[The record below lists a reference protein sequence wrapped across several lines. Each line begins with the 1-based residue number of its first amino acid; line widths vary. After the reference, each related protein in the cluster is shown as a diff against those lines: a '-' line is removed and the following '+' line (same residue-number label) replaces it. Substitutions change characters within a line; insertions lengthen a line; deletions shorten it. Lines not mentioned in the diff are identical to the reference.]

1 MSKKLNNKD
10 FIEEGFGKPLI
21 DFFKLLDEHI
31 DKSTANIKELAGVL
45 KKDISNN
52 KLSTGADVQ
61 KLNEQKEQANAL
73 KRIQTEQK
81 QAQKELS
88 KIAEIESKKQA
99 KIEQDRRREIGKTV
113 SFEKR
118 ERLKLANDL
127 IKQRQKD
134 EASRK
139 RFSEK
144 LRAEEEKQL
153 ARKKKLINKN
163 KAEQGSLKQLRQQL
177 SLTTKAYDQLSKE
190 ERENTQVG
198 KVLVKQIQKQQSEIR
213 KLEEATGRAQRNVG
227 NYKSAWS
234 GVSNL
239 FRSGM
244 GILGVAGGIS
254 LLSSAVRKGFSS
266 IVDFDKEL
274 SVMAGISGLTR
285 GELKGVREEIL
296 KVAGGSVR
304 TSNDVAKLAT
314 TLFSLGKTKEEV
326 NLLLTPI
333 NNLSIALG
341 STAEET
347 ANLLGGTLN
356 AFGKGAESG
365 QEFADVIA
373 NIRSSTALDFQ
384 GISESLGFIAP
395 TAKAVGLTIGETG
408 ALIGT
413 LKDANIKASRAG
425 RLLSSSFARL
435 IGKGLDLNTAL
446 ETIRNS
452 QDKVAV
458 SSELFGKEA
467 FTLGLILADNE
478 EKVATLTNEF
488 DNLSKGSLKKLV
500 DEQLKSASAQL
511 NILGSNFET
520 ILINVS
526 ENTGAL
532 DKFTN
537 GIKFLSKNLGT
548 ILKLLLV
555 AVSSFVAFKTV
566 IIATNI
572 GLALFNKQNGI
583 LSVRLPRLTGSIKT
597 MRKSFSALNTTMK
610 ANIIGLVASAVTV
623 LIGLFYSLSDST
635 DEATESQK
643 ELNKAQEDNLKGI
656 ERRFGI
662 IRKLSKESLT
672 GLKSDIEERI
682 RLEKELSELQAAIN
696 KESFENLKK
705 TTDFELETL
714 KVKQNLTEE
723 ERQRLEFLK
732 QFTVSSKAGII
743 TEVKATEQQIKLE
756 FQLKKVN
763 EELRKRKDLQGS
775 EGGEIEKKGLL
786 EQIDEKIKQARA
798 KQRATESKDEIT
810 KQQIKIKELEEERR
824 ILLDIGEIKKQT
836 AKQAEKDD
844 KKEDERREKRG
855 KENLKALE
863 EEVKSNED
871 AEKEKRKFQDE
882 TIAKAFEAGEKLLN
896 RLNDITN
903 KNLDARIEAS
913 SKNQDRLTTL
923 AASGNKEASK
933 SLAQEADNQRNLEQE
948 RARTIRRQ
956 TAQAVIL
963 AGLELTIAA
972 ARRGDEQPAQT
983 ASNQLSSNISNSESL
998 AGNISNL
1005 AGFFTGTEKVSQ
1017 DLAENKFYDGKDG
1030 YAVRVHGTERIIQ
1043 GNDNQKLEGL
1053 SNAELVNAGVLY
1065 KKGGFDYHK
1074 YAGEVQSVNN
1084 VMINDNKEVVNEL
1097 KDLKKAFINNQKSI
1111 DFSID
1116 PINKHLIKETKE
1128 QGRKL
1133 RKHYKN
1139 GRLF

>member
-88 KIAEIESKKQA
+88 KIAEIEAKKQA
-99 KIEQDRRREIGKTV
+99 KIEQDRRREIQKSV
-113 SFEKR
+113 NFEKN

-139 RFSEK
+139 RFAEK
-144 LRAEEEKQL
+144 LRVEEQKQIE
-153 ARKKKLINKN
+153 RKRKLIEKN
-163 KAEQGSLKQLRQQL
+163 QAEKGSLKQLRQQL
-177 SLTTKAYDQLSKE
+177 SLTTKAYDSLSKE

-198 KVLVKQIQKQQSEIR
+198 KVLVKQIQRQQREIR
-213 KLEEATGRAQRNVG
+213 KLELATGRAQRNVG

-254 LLSSAVRKGFSS
+254 LLSSAVRKGFNS

-296 KVAGGSVR
+296 KVSGNSVR
-304 TSNDVAKLAT
+304 TSNDVAKLST
-314 TLFSLGKTKEEV
+314 TLFSLGKSKEEV
-326 NLLLTPI
+326 KLLLTPV
-333 NNLSIALG
+333 NDLSIALG

-384 GISESLGFIAP
+384 GITEALGFIAP
-395 TAKAVGLTIGETG
+395 TAKAVGLTIGGTG

-446 ETIRNS
+446 DKIRNS
-452 QDKVAV
+452 QDKVSTA
-458 SSELFGKEA
+458 SELFGKEA

-478 EKVATLTNEF
+478 EKVAGLTNKF

-511 NILGSNFET
+511 DILGSKWNT
-520 ILINVS
+520 ILINVT

-532 DKFTN
+532 DKFTRAL
-537 GIKFLSKNLGT
+537 KFLSENLGT

-566 IIATNI
+566 VIATNI
-572 GLALFNKQNGI
+572 GLALFNKQNGL
-583 LSVRLPRLTGSIKT
+583 LSVRLPRLTGNIKN
-597 MRKSFSALNTTMK
+597 MRKSFSALNATMK
-610 ANIIGLVASAVTV
+610 ANIIGLVVSGITA
-623 LIGLFYSLSDST
+623 LIGIFYALSEAT

-643 ELNKAQEDNLKGI
+643 ELNRAQEDNLRGI
-656 ERRFGI
+656 ERRFSI
-662 IRKLSKESLT
+662 IKKLSKESLST
-672 GLKSDIEERI
+672 LKSDIENRI
-682 RLEKELSELQAAIN
+682 KFEKEENELNVARN
-696 KESFENLKK
+696 LESFNALKK
-705 TTDFELETL
+705 TTNAELEAL
-714 KVKQNLTEE
+714 KIKQNLTEN

-732 QFTVSSKAGII
+732 QFVVSSESGIS
-743 TEVKATEQQIKLE
+743 TEVKATEQQLKLE
-756 FQLKKVN
+756 LQLKKVN
-763 EELRKRKDLQGS
+763 EELRKRKELQG
-775 EGGEIEKKGLL
+775 EAGEESEKKGKL
-786 EQIDEKIKQARA
+786 EEIDEKIKEARA
-798 KQRATESKDEIT
+798 KQRKATTEFEI
-810 KQQIKIKELEEERR
+810 KQQQFKIKQLERERR
-824 ILLDIGEIKKQT
+824 ILLDIGETKKQT

-844 KKEDERREKRG
+844 KEEDKRREERA
-855 KENLKALE
+855 KEKLKQLE
-863 EEVKSNED
+863 KEVQANED
-871 AEKEKRKFQDE
+871 AEKEKRKLQDE
-882 TIAKAFEAGEKLLN
+882 TIAKAFEAGEKLLD

-903 KNLDARIEAS
+903 RNLDARIQAS
-913 SKNQDRLTTL
+913 EKNQDRLTTL
-923 AASGNKEASK
+923 SASGNKEASK
-933 SLAQEADNQRNLEQE
+933 SLAQEADNQRKLEQE

-963 AGLELTIAA
+963 AGLELTIAS

-983 ASNQLSSNISNSESL
+983 ASNQLSSNISNSEAL

-1084 VMINDNKEVVNEL
+1084 VMINDNKEVVSEL
-1097 KDLKKAFINNQKSI
+1097 KDLKKAFINSQKSI

-1116 PINKHLIKETKE
+1116 PINKHLIKETKQ
-1128 QGRKL
+1128 QGKTL

>member
-88 KIAEIESKKQA
+88 KIAEIEAKKQA
-99 KIEQDRRREIGKTV
+99 KIEQDRRREIQKSV
-113 SFEKR
+113 NFEKN

-139 RFSEK
+139 RFAEK
-144 LRAEEEKQL
+144 LRVEEQKQI
-153 ARKKKLINKN
+153 ARKKKLIEKN
-163 KAEQGSLKQLRQQL
+163 QAEQGSLKQLRQQL

-198 KVLVKQIQKQQSEIR
+198 KVLVKQIQKQQAEIR

-227 NYKSAWS
+227 NYKSAWN

-254 LLSSAVRKGFSS
+254 LLSSAVRKGFNS

-296 KVAGGSVR
+296 KVAGGSVK
-304 TSNDVAKLAT
+304 TSNDVAKLST
-314 TLFSLGKTKEEV
+314 TLFSLGKSKEEV
-326 NLLLTPI
+326 KLLLTPV
-333 NNLSIALG
+333 NDLSIALG

-384 GISESLGFIAP
+384 GITESLGFIAP

-446 ETIRNS
+446 DKIRNS
-452 QDKVAV
+452 QDKVSTA
-458 SSELFGKEA
+458 SELFGKEA

-478 EKVATLTNEF
+478 EKVAGLTNKF

-511 NILGSNFET
+511 EILGAKWESM
-520 ILINVS
+520 LINVS

-532 DKFTN
+532 DKFTRSV
-537 GIKFLSKNLGT
+537 KFVSENLGT

-566 IIATNI
+566 VIATNI
-572 GLALFNKQNGI
+572 GLALFNKQNGL
-583 LSVRLPRLTGSIKT
+583 LSVRLPRLTGNIKN
-597 MRKSFSALNTTMK
+597 MRKSFSALNATMK
-610 ANIIGLVASAVTV
+610 ANIIGLVVSGITA
-623 LIGLFYSLSDST
+623 LIGIFYALSEAT

-643 ELNKAQEDNLKGI
+643 ELNRAQEDNLRGI
-656 ERRFGI
+656 EKRFAI
-662 IRKLSKESLT
+662 LKQLSKGSLST
-672 GLKSDIEERI
+672 LKSDIEERI
-682 RLEKELSELQAAIN
+682 KLEKEANELAVAGDLERFN
-696 KESFENLKK
+696 ALKK
-705 TTDFELETL
+705 TTDAELEAL
-714 KVKQNLTEE
+714 KVKQNLTED

-732 QFTVSSKAGII
+732 QFAVDSEAGII
-743 TEVKATEQQIKLE
+743 TEVKATEQQLKLE
-756 FQLKKVN
+756 LQLKKVN
-763 EELRKRKDLQGS
+763 EELRKRKELQGS
-775 EGGEIEKKGLL
+775 EGGESEKKGKL
-786 EQIDEKIKQARA
+786 EEIDEKIKEARA
-798 KQRATESKDEIT
+798 KQRKATTEFEIK
-810 KQQIKIKELEEERR
+810 KQQFKIKQLERERR
-824 ILLDIGEIKKQT
+824 ILLDIGETKKET

-844 KKEDERREKRG
+844 KEEDKRREERG
-855 KENLKALE
+855 KEKLKQLE
-863 EEVKSNED
+863 KEVQANED
-871 AEKEKRKFQDE
+871 AEKEKRKLQDE
-882 TIAKAFEAGEKLLN
+882 TIEKAFEAGEKLLD

-903 KNLDARIEAS
+903 RNLDARIQAS
-913 SKNQDRLTTL
+913 EKNQDRLTTL
-923 AASGNKEASK
+923 SASGNKEASK
-933 SLAQEADNQRNLEQE
+933 SLAQEADNQRKLEQE

-963 AGLELTIAA
+963 AGLELTIAS

-1084 VMINDNKEVVNEL
+1084 VMINDNKEVVSEL
-1097 KDLKKAFINNQKSI
+1097 KDLKKAFINSQKSI

-1116 PINKHLIKETKE
+1116 PINKHLIKETKQ
-1128 QGRKL
+1128 QGKTL